1 MNKKAEKRVKPGKR
15 ERRSVMATL
24 ATPKGSSYVVK
35 SNEANKVISYKP
47 TAAQIAKIKARAKEF
62 EQNNL
67 KKK

>member
-1 MNKKAEKRVKPGKR
+1 
-15 ERRSVMATL
+15 MATL

-35 SNEANKVISYKP
+35 SSEANQVISYKP
-47 TAAQIAKIKARAKEF
+47 TAAQIAKIKARAREF